1 MFDLDKMI
9 TEAYGPDLDK
19 IISETYDSKAPMSIE
34 KLSEMV
40 ENMLVLQESLDN
52 LSEQDIS
59 ISNNAPQNLPTTGD
73 IPKPQKI
80 NPMVARFVPL
90 PPVSELK
97 WGQASTK
104 QSDISNSAREQLR
117 IYLDQIS
124 GSDIKEKLEN
134 INAFISQAK
143 SGGQQ
148 LQAVDTSSI
157 ISFLVFYKTLSTIIT
172 NFNAAGAGFIF
183 ESFLAVLLDSKRG
196 KQIPASDGATIADI
210 IVYPSGNSRLPI
222 SIKLYGED
230 TIKVGGS
237 YKQLISDLTTQYP
250 KMQYLVVGKEST
262 GRGDER
268 EITKLNFYSFDF
280 TLRNVIKVLNY
291 LSPSHAG
298 DILQLPLQIV
308 EAWNNSDK
316 NKRKFSRS
324 IMPTRISGL
333 ERAIAGS
340 SFEQADDIE
349 NIDPEAG
356 FEDDLVRYKSID
368 FQIPRGDKI
377 SPIFGF
383 LATINKIVHDIKNIK
398 LGGGDSGDTRD
409 LGEILQDEDIL
420 PKIVESFVNQVNKH
434 FIVDGPDALEK
445 SNLTTI
451 EDKFNPEN
459 VTLDFGYYRNSDDG
473 KPKYLWMS
481 SGVTPYNSGKPNNVE
496 RDALTAPILKI
507 ISDKLKETDISFDE
521 EKLTA
526 GLKAIITGAFKT
538 GKEVNKSKGAE
549 TGGVSPRTMRINQIW
564 GDSDKKQSIELLE
577 AFANSTG
584 YEETYKRL
592 LRMTKGFSLNR
603 QFEISRAQFGKLMES
618 LDADYLPYGN
628 DKDKG
633 SFSSLDIGEEVVLT
647 VINNAINK
655 INVNMKV
662 IFENLAS
669 LSDNIN
675 KFVAGGLE
683 DIDEG
688 GTASI
693 AQNNADTISKK
704 TSDVRAIGDS
714 QAEYINPRSVSGG
727 RFKLRENT

>member
-9 TEAYGPDLDK
+9 SEAYGEE
-19 IISETYDSKAPMSIE
+19 SMSFESIA
-34 KLSEMV
+34 KMV
-40 ENMLVLQESLDN
+40 EKMLVLQESLGN
-52 LSEQDIS
+52 LSEQNIS

-73 IPKPQKI
+73 IPTPQKI

-104 QSDISNSAREQLR
+104 KSDISNSAREQLR

-148 LQAVDTSSI
+148 LQAADTSSI

-183 ESFLAVLLDSKRG
+183 ESFLAVLLDSKKG

-262 GRGDER
+262 GSGDER

-280 TLRNVIKVLNY
+280 TLRNVIKILNY
-291 LSPSHAG
+291 LSPSHAE
-298 DILQLPLQIV
+298 DILQLPFQIV
-308 EAWNNSDK
+308 EAWNKSNG
-316 NKRKFSRS
+316 NKRKFSRR
-324 IMPTRISGL
+324 ILPTRISGL

-368 FQIPRGDKI
+368 FQIPRGDKV

-383 LATINKIVHDIKNIK
+383 LATINKIVDDIKNIK
-398 LGGGDSGDTRD
+398 LGGGDSGGTRD
-409 LGEILQDEDIL
+409 LGHILQDVDIL
-420 PKIVESFVNQVNKH
+420 PKIVDSFVNQINKH

-459 VTLDFGYYRNSDDG
+459 ATLDFGYYRKSTADS
-473 KPKYLWMS
+473 PKYLWMS
-481 SGVTPYNSGKPNNVE
+481 GGVKPYNKGMPNNAE
-496 RDALTAPILKI
+496 LRQLTAPILEI
-507 ISDKLKETDISFDE
+507 ISDKLTEQSISFNKQE
-521 EKLTA
+521 LTD
-526 GLKAIITGAFKT
+526 GLKDIIKDAFET
-538 GKEVNKSKGAE
+538 GKKVHISKGAE

-564 GDSDKKQSIELLE
+564 GDSDKKQSIKLLE

-584 YEETYKRL
+584 YEEAYKRL

-603 QFEISRAQFGKLMES
+603 QFEISRAQFGKLMMG
-618 LDADYLPYGN
+618 LDPDYLPYGN
-628 DKDKG
+628 DKDNKG
-633 SFSSLDIGEEVVLT
+633 AFSSLDIGEEVVLT

-714 QAEYINPRSVSGG
+714 QAEYIEPGSVSGG